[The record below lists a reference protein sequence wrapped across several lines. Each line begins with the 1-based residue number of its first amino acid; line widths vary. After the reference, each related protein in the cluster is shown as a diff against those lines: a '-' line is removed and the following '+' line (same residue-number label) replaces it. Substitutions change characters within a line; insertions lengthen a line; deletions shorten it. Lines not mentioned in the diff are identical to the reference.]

1 MELPSN
7 LPTPAPAS
15 WKNTKPPTPTHIVTY
30 EGKNYKPP
38 RVETDPINEGTA
50 YYNTQHQKWLSNLHN
65 QLKDTPNVKDICLQE
80 ILAINTQPVTHHDYL
95 NKMANAI
102 IDEDMGLAK
111 D

>member
-1 MELPSN
+1 M
-7 LPTPAPAS
+7 
-15 WKNTKPPTPTHIVTY
+15 
-30 EGKNYKPP
+30 
-38 RVETDPINEGTA
+38 
-50 YYNTQHQKWLSNLHN
+50 
-65 QLKDTPNVKDICLQE
+65 KDICLQE